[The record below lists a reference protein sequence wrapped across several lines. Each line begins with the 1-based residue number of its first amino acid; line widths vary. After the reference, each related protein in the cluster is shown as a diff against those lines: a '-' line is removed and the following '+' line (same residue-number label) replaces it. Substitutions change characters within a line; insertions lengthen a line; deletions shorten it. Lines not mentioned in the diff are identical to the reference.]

1 MGVGGGTMNFQQKYD
16 HCVTWQEKVIVMR
29 LYHSVMLHRHTDWS
43 IRKFAQQTGHSSA
56 LISENLRL
64 AEALDKFPKINE
76 CKSRQSAL
84 DWLKKHDPKRFY

>member
-1 MGVGGGTMNFQQKYD
+1 MNFQQKYD
-16 HCVTWQEKVIVMR
+16 ICKTWQEKVIVMR
-29 LYHSVMLHRHTDWS
+29 LYHSVMSHRQKDWS
-43 IRKFAQQTGHSSA
+43 IKKFAESTGYSSA

-64 AEALDKFPKINE
+64 AEALDTFPKITE